1 MRYVFLLFLC
11 LCLTAQAQQPALP
24 TATPLSIGE
33 GVTVSSE
40 VLGENRVLNIYLPAS
55 YKDSTDKSYPVIY
68 LLDGSMNEDFLHI
81 AGLVQF
87 GSFPWIAMLPESIIV
102 GIANIDRKRD
112 FTYPSQDPRDQKE
125 FPTTGGSA
133 RFIQFLTEEAPQYVR
148 QRYRTNTTQ
157 TLIGQSLGG
166 LLATEILLKQ
176 PASFDHYLI
185 ISPSLWWD
193 EERLL
198 QLDAPSLEEVQ
209 SVYVAVGAEG
219 PIMER
224 VAKELY
230 QKINPIIGP
239 KTYFQFFEKQN
250 HGDVLHLAVYDA
262 FEKIFGSKRE

>member
-1 MRYVFLLFLC
+1 MMKYLFLLFLC
-11 LCLTAQAQQPALP
+11 LCLTTQAQRPALP

-33 GVTVSSE
+33 VVTIASDA
-40 VLGENRVLNIYLPAS
+40 LGENRVLNIYLPIS
-55 YKDSTDKSYPVIY
+55 YKDRTDKSYPVIY
-68 LLDGSMNEDFLHI
+68 LLDGSMDEDFLHI

-87 GSFPWIAMLPESIIV
+87 GSFPWIAMLPESIVV
-102 GIANIDRKRD
+102 GIANVDRKRD

-133 RFIQFLTEEAPQYVR
+133 RFIPFLTAEVPQYIR
-148 QRYRTNTTQ
+148 QHYRTDTTQ

-198 QLDAPSLEEVQ
+198 QIDIPSLEKVQ

-230 QKINPIIGP
+230 QKIQSIAGT
-239 KTYFQFFEKQN
+239 KTYFQFFE
-250 HGDVLHLAVYDA
+250 
-262 FEKIFGSKRE
+262 